1 MIGRGSK
8 GSGFPPPWPAARLSV
23 MPRLAAN
30 LSWLF
35 TEVPF
40 LDRFEAAAAA
50 GFRAVEFLQP
60 YEFPPGEIAARL
72 ERHGLEHVLFN
83 LPSGDASKG
92 ERGLAAVPGREAEFM
107 LNVERALDYAKA
119 TGCTR
124 LHATAGNASGSEAE
138 AAYIANLRA
147 AADFLAPRGITLLI
161 EPLNTRDAP
170 GYFLSTTG
178 AALRILDRV
187 GRANVS
193 LQLDLYHCQIMEGDL
208 ARHIRDLAGR
218 FGHVQIAGVP
228 ERHEPDTGEVNYEY
242 VLGLLDETGYAGWVG
257 CEYRPKAGTL
267 AGLGWARA
275 WGISPRT

>member
-1 MIGRGSK
+1 
-8 GSGFPPPWPAARLSV
+8 

-35 TEVPF
+35 TELPF
-40 LDRFEAAAAA
+40 LDRFAAAAEA

-60 YEFPPGEIAARL
+60 YEFPPAEIAARL

-83 LPSGDASKG
+83 LPAGDTSKG

-107 LNVERALDYAKA
+107 RNVGRALDYAKA
-119 TGCTR
+119 TGCKR
-124 LHATAGNASGSEAE
+124 IHALAGNAVGGKAE
-138 AAYIANLRA
+138 AVYIANLRA
-147 AADFLAPRGITLLI
+147 AADFLVPHGVSLLI
-161 EPLNTRDAP
+161 EPLNIRDAP

-178 AALRILDRV
+178 AALRVLDRV

-218 FGHVQIAGVP
+218 FAHVQIAGVP
-228 ERHEPDTGEVNYEY
+228 ERHEPDTGEVNYPY
-242 VLGLLDETGYAGWVG
+242 VLDLLDETGYSGWVG

-275 WGISPRT
+275 WGISPRP

>member
-1 MIGRGSK
+1 
-8 GSGFPPPWPAARLSV
+8 
-23 MPRLAAN
+23 MPKLAAN

-60 YEFPPGEIAARL
+60 YEFPPAEIAARL

-83 LPSGDASKG
+83 LPPGDASRG

-107 LNVERALDYAKA
+107 RTVARALDYAKA
-119 TGCTR
+119 TGCR
-124 LHATAGNASGSEAE
+124 RIHALAGNAAGSEAE
-138 AAYIANLRA
+138 AVYVANLRA
-147 AADFLAPRGITLLI
+147 AADFLAPHGVTLLI

-187 GRANVS
+187 GRAGVS

-218 FGHVQIAGVP
+218 FAHVQIAGVP
-228 ERHEPDTGEVNYEY
+228 ERCEPDVGEVNFPY
-242 VLGLLDETGYAGWVG
+242 VLDCLDETGYSGWVG
-257 CEYRPKAGTL
+257 CEYRPRAGTL
-267 AGLGWARA
+267 AGLGWARR
-275 WGISPRT
+275 WGVNPRS

>member
-1 MIGRGSK
+1 
-8 GSGFPPPWPAARLSV
+8 
-23 MPRLAAN
+23 MPGLAAN

-35 TEVPF
+35 TEMPF

-60 YEFPPGEIAARL
+60 YDFPPVEIAARL
-72 ERHGLEHVLFN
+72 ERYGLEHVLFN
-83 LPSGDASKG
+83 LPPGDASKG
-92 ERGLAAVPGREAEFM
+92 EHGLAAVPGREAEFM
-107 LNVERALDYAKA
+107 RNVERALDYAKA

-124 LHATAGNASGSEAE
+124 LHATAGDAAGAEAE
-138 AAYIANLRA
+138 AVYVANLRA
-147 AADFLAPRGITLLI
+147 AADFLAPHGITLLI

-178 AALRILDRV
+178 AALRVLERA
-187 GRANVS
+187 GRANLS
-193 LQLDLYHCQIMEGDL
+193 LQFDLYHCQIMEGDL

-218 FGHVQIAGVP
+218 FAHVQIAGVP
-228 ERHEPDTGEVNYEY
+228 ERHEPDLGEVNADY

-267 AGLGWARA
+267 AGLGWARR
-275 WGISPRT
+275 WGVSPRR

>member
-1 MIGRGSK
+1 
-8 GSGFPPPWPAARLSV
+8 

-60 YEFPPGEIAARL
+60 YEFPPAEIAARL

-83 LPSGDASKG
+83 LPAGEASQG

-107 LNVERALDYAKA
+107 RNVERALDYAKA
-119 TGCTR
+119 TGCKR
-124 LHATAGNASGSEAE
+124 IHALAGNAAGGEAE
-138 AAYIANLRA
+138 AVYVANLRTA
-147 AADFLAPRGITLLI
+147 GDFLAPQGVNLLI

-170 GYFLSTTG
+170 GYFLSTIG

-187 GRANVS
+187 GRDAVR

-208 ARHIRDLAGR
+208 ARHIRELAGR
-218 FGHVQIAGVP
+218 FAHVQIAGVP
-228 ERHEPDTGEVNYEY
+228 DRHEPDTGEVNHAY
-242 VLGLLDETGYAGWVG
+242 VLDLLDSTGYSGWVG

-267 AGLGWARA
+267 AGLGWARR
-275 WGISPRT
+275 WGVIPRR

>member
-147 AADFLAPRGITLLI
+147 AADFLAPHGITLLI

>member
-1 MIGRGSK
+1 
-8 GSGFPPPWPAARLSV
+8 

-60 YEFPPGEIAARL
+60 YEFPPAEIAARL

-83 LPSGDASKG
+83 LPPGEASKG

-107 LNVERALDYAKA
+107 RNVERALDYAKA
-119 TGCTR
+119 TECKR
-124 LHATAGNASGSEAE
+124 IHALAGNAAGGEAE
-138 AAYIANLRA
+138 AVYVANLRA
-147 AADFLAPRGITLLI
+147 AADFLAPYGVGLLI

-170 GYFLSTTG
+170 GYLLSTSG

-187 GRANVS
+187 GRDGVS

-208 ARHIRDLAGR
+208 ARHIREL
-218 FGHVQIAGVP
+218 VP
-228 ERHEPDTGEVNYEY
+228 DRHEPDTGEVNHGY
-242 VLGLLDETGYAGWVG
+242 VLDLLDSTGYSGWVG

-267 AGLGWARA
+267 AGLGWARR
-275 WGISPRT
+275 WGVIPRR